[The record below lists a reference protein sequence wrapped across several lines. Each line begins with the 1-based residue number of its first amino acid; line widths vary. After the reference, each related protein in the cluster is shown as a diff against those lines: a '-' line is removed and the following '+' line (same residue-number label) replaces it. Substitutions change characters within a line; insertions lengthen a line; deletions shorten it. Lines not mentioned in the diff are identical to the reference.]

1 MNDEVVFSARWQR
14 GVKAFT
20 YAAVAWTLGAVL
32 VADWD
37 PLFGPNHCFSSV
49 RPALRSALNAAF
61 GYGGGSAP
69 ADAAAAAG
77 ARSPAAAL
85 EQQQQ
90 QQPVK
95 GR

>member
-69 ADAAAAAG
+69 AAHSGSSSAL
-77 ARSPAAAL
+77 SPSWLAT
-85 EQQQQ
+85 
-90 QQPVK
+90 
-95 GR
+95 